1 MPVPSSFTLS
11 LHSLDGLRDFNSLKT
26 EVETTGNF
34 LTLYILSGLPPN
46 RLWDYTVMAYGC
58 QQVTVQSGTTISKF
72 TTELGLE
79 IELHDMCTH
88 LTKNSY

>member
-11 LHSLDGLRDFNSLKT
+11 LHSLDGLGDINLLET
-26 EVETTGNF
+26 DIETTGNF
-34 LTLYILSGLPPN
+34 LTLYILPGLPPN
-46 RLWDYTVMAYGC
+46 RLWDYTIMAYGC
-58 QQVTVQSGTTISKF
+58 QQVTVLSGTTISKF

-79 IELHDMCTH
+79 IKLHDICTH